1 MLSAPDFTFF
11 REDTTMSNY
20 EKCDC
25 TNDGC
30 ECTPNS
36 AINCSVTSCAHHC
49 KDVNR
54 CGLTSIQVGTHEQNP
69 SMNQC
74 TDCQSFKKY

>member
-1 MLSAPDFTFF
+1 M
-11 REDTTMSNY
+11 M
-20 EKCDC
+20 KDC
-25 TNDGC
+25 TNGGC

-36 AINCSVTSCAHHC
+36 AISCSVTSCAHHC

-54 CGLTSIQVGTHEQNP
+54 CGLASIQVGTHEQNP
-69 SMNQC
+69 SMDQC